1 MSSSNPKK
9 LSEFVDVEPSQSIDD
24 SNDEYDPY
32 AFTPQ
37 TQKTQTEMDEYSDN
51 DDDDDEN
58 DESDSDDNE
67 NIDGES
73 VGFELSQNFN
83 LTQGSEGVE
92 ARKHGRRRR
101 NNLGEEGEEG
111 EGDNDD
117 NGDGYNDDGND
128 NDDDDD
134 DDDDAD
140 GDLDDGLLRCHV
152 FFSAVCAD
160 ANDGAEAG
168 LHVGAVAIRIVEGAT
183 VVVDVARRVVQQT
196 ASLVEAYYHAL
207 VLAIDAA
214 RNEGYDRIHLRSD
227 SALLID
233 QFRNPDSAKPPQ
245 HDALASLHNQAIKL
259 LNDGFASNWSRSNF
273 KLVDRIKND
282 DVRLLAESVAAADS
296 SASSLKRYLAPIRER
311 NSEADIMAA
320 PEHAC
325 KYCGVHSPATVVKC
339 LQCSKWFCNG
349 RGVGHSVHGGSGTG
363 GSHIVTHLVKSKH
376 KEVVLHA
383 DGPLGDTVLEC
394 YLCGSRN
401 VFLLGFIPA
410 KSDTVVV
417 LLCRQPCASTPSS
430 KDANWDLSQ
439 WVPLISDKAFL
450 PWLVKNPTETE
461 VMRSRHISASQIS
474 TLENIWASG
483 DSKAT
488 VDDLHKIDR
497 SGNGG
502 IEEIEALPVQAQY
515 EDAYQYQ
522 NIFGPLVAL
531 EAEHDR
537 KMKEAQTQD
546 NVVVRWDVG
555 LNQKLVA
562 YFTLLKLEQGEVK
575 LAVGDE
581 LLLRYRGELSREW
594 ESKGNV
600 IKIPNSVSDEVALEI
615 RKQSHA
621 PTECTLNFTVDFVWK
636 STSFDRMQ
644 NAMKRFAV
652 DETSVSGYLYHRLLG
667 HNVDP
672 VTLNSNLPKKFTA
685 PNLPDLNHSQVTAI
699 KQAIQRPLSLIQGPP
714 GTGKTVTSAT
724 IVYHLAKMN
733 KGQILVCA
741 PSNVAVDQLT
751 EKIHKT
757 GLKVVRM
764 TAKSREELD
773 SPVGFLTLHE
783 QVNNNDTNQEFQ
795 KLIKLKNELG
805 ELRPRDEKRYMT
817 LKKQA
822 EREILMHAN
831 VICVTCAGAGDPRLS
846 KFSFKTVL
854 IDESTQSAEPECL
867 IPLVMG
873 CKQAILIGDHQ
884 QLGPVIM
891 NKKAA
896 KAGLS
901 QSLFERLV
909 ILGHRPLRL
918 EVQYRMHP
926 CLSSFPSN
934 MFYEGSLQDGVGMN
948 DRVRKNLDFPW
959 PVAET
964 PMFFLSSSGQEEISA
979 SGTSYL
985 NRTEA
990 SNCEKIVTRFLKAG
1004 IAPAQIG
1011 VITPYEGQRAFL
1023 VNYMQFTGT
1032 LKKELYKEIEIA
1044 SVDAFQ
1050 GREKDYI
1057 IVSCVRS
1064 NDHQGIGF
1072 LSDPRRLNVALTRAK
1087 YGVCLLGNAKVLAK
1101 HPLWYE
1107 LLMEYKNNNLL
1118 MEGPLNNMHVSGIS
1132 FAKPRKT
1139 FAEVKGKRFEM
1150 VWGSR
1155 AGGAPIRGIPVGP
1168 GIAAP
1173 VGPVGFY
1180 DSRQVG
1186 PMPAYPPLQQQQ
1198 QQGVPK
1204 NAFAG
1209 LSQGIAGLDL
1219 GGPKVNGYFKS
1230 GYEVDSIMLT
1240 QNSAAS
1246 FSQSMMKPIPKL
1258 SRSGNGQTQMSQ
1270 TGFSQQSFFSQPN
1283 SQAAVGFGGESLL
1296 SQPLQAF
1303 SQSDRLEFNL
1313 ADDYKSQGDIYG
1325 GGGSGYMMSQDYG
1338 NTQQS
1343 QGFTKF

>member
-1 MSSSNPKK
+1 MSKNK
-9 LSEFVDVEPSQSIDD
+9 LSAFVDVSDAASQDD
-24 SNDEYDPY
+24 YDPF
-32 AFTPQ
+32 AFTPGTQSQASQSQQLTALTGHTQ
-37 TQKTQTEMDEYSDN
+37 TQS
-51 DDDDDEN
+51 
-58 DESDSDDNE
+58 
-67 NIDGES
+67 
-73 VGFELSQNFN
+73 LA
-83 LTQGSEGVE
+83 LTQHTQAS
-92 ARKHGRRRR
+92 
-101 NNLGEEGEEG
+101 LQW
-111 EGDNDD
+111 GDNYDSED
-117 NGDGYNDDGND
+117 EDEDEEVSE
-128 NDDDDD
+128 DDDDD
-134 DDDDAD
+134 DNDDDEPLTQRSIAVAKQRRRRRRRRGQDEEEDEEEEEEIEDDDDESSDDDDDAV
-140 GDLDDGLLRCHV
+140 DDDDNLIKAHL
-152 FFSAVCAD
+152 FFAATES
-160 ANDGAEAG
+160 NSGNSAG
-168 LHVGAVAIRIVEGAT
+168 LGVRIVEGDQVVLEHAGYFNT
-183 VVVDVARRVVQQT
+183 TPNSSLTHCYLEALKRGVLTARHDGYDCLFLRTDKPFVVD
-196 ASLVEAYYHAL
+196 
-207 VLAIDAA
+207 
-214 RNEGYDRIHLRSD
+214 
-227 SALLID
+227 LLKGKVKD
-233 QFRNPDSAKPPQ
+233 EQLLDFKPIL
-245 HDALASLHNQAIKL
+245 D
-259 LNDGFASNWSRSNF
+259 
-273 KLVDRIKND
+273 
-282 DVRLLAESVAAADS
+282 
-296 SASSLKRYLAPIRER
+296 
-311 NSEADIMAA
+311 DIMALLDPLASWSIKFIDEVLNSDVVDLAANSCDKKALLAQQAGLSRFLA
-320 PEHAC
+320 PVSERNVLAQELSAPDHAC
-325 KYCGVHSPATVVKC
+325 KYCGIHSPSTVVKC
-339 LQCSKWFCNG
+339 LHCSKWFCNG
-349 RGVGHSVHGGSGTG
+349 RGVGHTLHGGSGGG
-363 GSHIVTHLVKSKH
+363 GSHIVTHMVKSKH
-376 KEVVLHA
+376 KEVSLHP
-383 DGPLGDTVLEC
+383 DGPLGDTILEC

-417 LLCRQPCASTPSS
+417 LLCRQPCASAPSS
-430 KDANWDLSQ
+430 KDATWDLSQ

-450 PWLVKNPTETE
+450 PWLVKLPTENE
-461 VMRSRHISASQIS
+461 VMRSRHISPSQMAA
-474 TLENIWASG
+474 LETIWSSG

-488 VDDLHKIDR
+488 VNDLNKHDT
-497 SGNGG
+497 GAD
-502 IEEIEALPVQAQY
+502 EIEAAPVMACY
-515 EDAYQYQ
+515 DDAYQYQ

-537 KMKEAQTQD
+537 KVKESQTQSE
-546 NVVVRWDVG
+546 VVVRWDIG
-555 LNQKLVA
+555 LNQKLIA
-562 YFTLLKLEQGEVK
+562 YFALLKLETGEVK

-581 LLLRYRGELSREW
+581 LLIKYRGELSREW

-600 IKIPNSVSDEVALEI
+600 IKVPNSVSDEVALEI
-615 RKQSHA
+615 RKSSHA
-621 PTECTLNFTVDFVWK
+621 PTECTHNFQVDFVWK

-672 VTLNSNLPKKFTA
+672 VVLNANLPKKFTA

-783 QVNNNDTNQEFQ
+783 QVNNNDTNPEFQ

-805 ELRPRDEKRYMT
+805 ELKARDEKRYMS

-831 VICVTCAGAGDPRLS
+831 VICVTCAGAGDPRLA

-918 EVQYRMHP
+918 NVQYRMHP
-926 CLSSFPSN
+926 CLSTFPSN
-934 MFYEGSLQDGVGMN
+934 MFYEGSLEDGVSEGE
-948 DRVRKNLDFPW
+948 RVRKHIDFPW
-959 PVAET
+959 PSPEK

-990 SNCEKIVTRFLKAG
+990 SNCEKIVTRFLKSG
-1004 IAPAQIG
+1004 ISPSQIG
-1011 VITPYEGQRAFL
+1011 IITPYEGQRAFL

-1032 LKKELYKEIEIA
+1032 LKKDLYKEIEIA

-1087 YGVCLLGNAKVLAK
+1087 YGVCVLGNAKVLAK

-1107 LLMEYKNNNLL
+1107 LLNGYKEDNLL
-1118 MEGPLNNMHVSGIS
+1118 MEGPLNNMHPSMMS
-1132 FAKPRKT
+1132 FPKPKKS

-1155 AGGAPIRGIPVGP
+1155 AGGAPIRGIPVGV
-1168 GIAAP
+1168 GIPAP
-1173 VGPVGFY
+1173 VASGGVGYY
-1180 DSRQVG
+1180 DSRQTH
-1186 PMPAYPPLQQQQ
+1186 MPYPQGQQP
-1198 QQGVPK
+1198 VPK
-1204 NAFAG
+1204 NAFGGAAG
-1209 LSQGIAGLDL
+1209 NGLASLQQGMGSLNMM
-1219 GGPKVNGYFKS
+1219 PNFKT
-1230 GYEVDSIMLT
+1230 GYEIDTQMLT
-1240 QNSAAS
+1240 QSSTAS
-1246 FSQSMMKPIPKL
+1246 FSQSMMKPIPKQN
-1258 SRSGNGQTQMSQ
+1258 RNQQQQMMTQGSNTTFSQ
-1270 TGFSQQSFFSQPN
+1270 TSFFSQPN
-1283 SQAAVGFGGESLL
+1283 TQQGGSSKGGGDGLL
-1296 SQPLQAF
+1296 SQPMQAF
-1303 SQSDRLEFNL
+1303 SQSSRLEFVGVGGDI
-1313 ADDYKSQGDIYG
+1313 DDYKSQDMYQ
-1325 GGGSGYMMSQDYG
+1325 SGYAMSQDYSAS
-1338 NTQQS
+1338 QQS
-1343 QGFTKF
+1343 QSQGGGYTTF

>member
-1 MSSSNPKK
+1 MSK
-9 LSEFVDVEPSQSIDD
+9 FVHVDD
-24 SNDEYDPY
+24 DEYDPFQ
-32 AFTPQ
+32 FTAP
-37 TQKTQTEMDEYSDN
+37 TQTTQPDAGPRAFDLTGPSQPHSQGLGDWADEYE
-51 DDDDDEN
+51 DDEEDDESEHEEDQDDDESGED
-58 DESDSDDNE
+58 DEHDGFTQASSLTQDSVALKTRVGRRSRTDEGEDADSDPEKDLENDNE
-67 NIDGES
+67 N
-73 VGFELSQNFN
+73 
-83 LTQGSEGVE
+83 
-92 ARKHGRRRR
+92 
-101 NNLGEEGEEG
+101 
-111 EGDNDD
+111 DD
-117 NGDGYNDDGND
+117 SDEDVDDE
-128 NDDDDD
+128 
-134 DDDDAD
+134 
-140 GDLDDGLLRCHV
+140 DGLLKCHL
-152 FFSAVCAD
+152 FFAAACSTT
-160 ANDGAEAG
+160 EASDSNAG
-168 LHVGAVAIRIVEGAT
+168 GIGIRIMEGK
-183 VVVDVARRVVQQT
+183 
-196 ASLVEAYYHAL
+196 SLVLEDGKYISQSPSGSLYEAYYHAL
-207 VLAIDAA
+207 LYGLRIAHL
-214 RNEGYDRIHLRSD
+214 EGYDRVYMRTDSELVVNQIRGKSAPKEVLREIHE
-227 SALLID
+227 SAVKFLDESFGNHWSKLDIKHIP
-233 QFRNPDSAKPPQ
+233 R
-245 HDALASLHNQAIKL
+245 LHNDEAHEI
-259 LNDGFASNWSRSNF
+259 
-273 KLVDRIKND
+273 
-282 DVRLLAESVAAADS
+282 AEHAAAS
-296 SASSLKRYLAPIRER
+296 PATANHLHRIINPIRQR
-311 NSEADIMAA
+311 NSEAEIMEA

-325 KYCGVHSPATVVKC
+325 KYCGVHSPSTVVKC
-339 LQCSKWFCNG
+339 LHCSKWFCNG
-349 RGVGHSVHGGSGTG
+349 HGVGHSIHGGSGSG

-376 KEVVLHA
+376 KEVVLHP
-383 DGPLGDTVLEC
+383 DGPLGDTILEC
-394 YLCGSRN
+394 YMCGSRN
-401 VFLLGFIPA
+401 AFLLGFIPA

-430 KDANWDLSQ
+430 KDANWDLAQ
-439 WVPLISDKAFL
+439 WVPLIQDKAFL
-450 PWLVKNPTETE
+450 PWLVKQPTETE
-461 VMRSRHISASQIS
+461 VMRSRHISPSQIAA
-474 TLENIWASG
+474 LESVWASG
-483 DSKAT
+483 DAKAT
-488 VDDLHKIDR
+488 VDDLGKKDAAD
-497 SGNGG
+497 
-502 IEEIEALPVQAQY
+502 EIEAQPVMAVY

-537 KMKEAQTQD
+537 KVKESQTQ
-546 NVVVRWDVG
+546 NEVVVRWDIG

-581 LLLRYRGELSREW
+581 LLIRYRGELSREW

-615 RKQSHA
+615 RKSSHA
-621 PTECTLNFTVDFVWK
+621 PTECTHNFQVDFVWK

-672 VTLNSNLPKKFTA
+672 VTLNANLPKKFTA

-783 QVNNNDTNQEFQ
+783 QVNNNDTNPEFS

-805 ELRPRDEKRYMT
+805 ELKPRDEKRYMT

-926 CLSSFPSN
+926 CLSAFPSN
-934 MFYEGSLQDGVGMN
+934 MFYEGSLMNGVTTH
-948 DRVRKNLDFPW
+948 DRIRKTLEFPW
-959 PVAET
+959 PNPDT
-964 PMFFLSSSGQEEISA
+964 PHFFLSSSGQEEISA

-1004 IAPAQIG
+1004 ILPSQIG

-1023 VNYMQFTGT
+1023 VQYMQYTGT

-1087 YGVCLLGNAKVLAK
+1087 YGVCVLGNAKVLAK

-1107 LLMEYKNNNLL
+1107 LLMEYKTQQVLV
-1118 MEGPLNNMHVSGIS
+1118 EGPLNNMHTSGMNFS
-1132 FAKPRKT
+1132 RPKKS

-1155 AGGAPIRGIPVGP
+1155 AGGAPIKGIPVGV
-1168 GIAAP
+1168 GVAAP
-1173 VGPVGFY
+1173 VGPSGFY
-1180 DSRQVG
+1180 DSRQMAAPLASHPHG
-1186 PMPAYPPLQQQQ
+1186 PR
-1198 QQGVPK
+1198 
-1204 NAFAG
+1204 NAFGGTGGLQHGMGG
-1209 LSQGIAGLDL
+1209 LSISH
-1219 GGPKVNGYFKS
+1219 FKT
-1230 GYEVDSIMLT
+1230 GYEIDAQMLT
-1240 QNSAAS
+1240 QTSISS
-1246 FSQSMMKPIPKL
+1246 FSQSMMKPIPKQHRNP
-1258 SRSGNGQTQMSQ
+1258 SSSSNASQMSQ
-1270 TGFSQQSFFSQPN
+1270 QQTGGFTQQSSFFSQPN
-1283 SQAAVGFGGESLL
+1283 SQFVGGDSSSML

-1303 SQSDRLEFNL
+1303 SQSDRLDMGGFVE
-1313 ADDYKSQGDIYG
+1313 DYKSQADIYG
-1325 GGGSGYMMSQDYG
+1325 ANGSGGGAYMMSQDYG
-1338 NTQQS
+1338 ASQQS
-1343 QGFTKF
+1343 QGGFTKF